1 MAERAVISL
10 IVPTRRRPLLLQ
22 AFLHSVAATAAVPEN
37 VEVVLVIDGDDSV
50 SQEIT
55 CERLRI
61 RRVVVGPGQTMG
73 ALNTAGYEASTG
85 RYLMLLNDDVLA
97 RSPAWD
103 TSFRTC
109 FDRFPDEVL
118 LLHVNDRLFESVQC
132 TFPVVSRRFCK
143 LVGGICPTEYVRY
156 RIDDHIE
163 DIFNLLS
170 ALGERRTVY
179 LPNVVFEHGNYAVD
193 AEGVRRYQCDSEKLS
208 ADAELF
214 THFLP
219 QRKALTL
226 RLMEHLHGGA
236 PVPEWRSRLEMV
248 TDSFALRRPEWRR
261 HVRGTGAKL
270 REESA
275 SERWLRRLG
284 AKLQTR
290 LTALMP
296 SWLWRCW
303 RSGLVS
309 GPKVNTKNPKTR
321 FGIHLPGV
329 HDEAPGR

>member
-1 MAERAVISL
+1 MAEPAVISL

-22 AFLHSVAATAAVPEN
+22 AFLRSVAATAAAPEN
-37 VEVVLVIDGDDSV
+37 VEVVLVIDGDDPV
-50 SQEIT
+50 SQEIA

-85 RYLMLLNDDVLA
+85 RYLMLLNDDVVA
-97 RSPAWD
+97 RSPGWD

-109 FDRFPDEVL
+109 FERFPDEVL

-132 TFPVVSRRFCK
+132 TFPVVSRSFCK

-193 AEGVRRYQCDSEKLS
+193 AQGLRQYQCDAAVLTP
-208 ADAELF
+208 DAGRFTNLF
-214 THFLP
+214 Q
-219 QRKALTL
+219 QRKALAL
-226 RLMEHLHGGA
+226 RLMEKLHGPA
-236 PVPEWRSRLEMV
+236 SRSEWWSRLETV

-261 HVRGTGAKL
+261 QFRGTGAKL

-275 SERWLRRLG
+275 SEHWLRRFSSKVVARLRALG
-284 AKLQTR
+284 KGFCVKNTR
-290 LTALMP
+290 
-296 SWLWRCW
+296 
-303 RSGLVS
+303 
-309 GPKVNTKNPKTR
+309 
-321 FGIHLPGV
+321 
-329 HDEAPGR
+329 